1 MMQTRCKKF
10 TLLEI
15 VITMMMIVLITGI
28 VISQIQSQPSFVDLY
43 QIENQLKQ
51 ICADARLMAS
61 CQGKKVEV
69 WLDPEKRSI
78 FVRDSSMTLPE
89 GFKFIVQHRNLMD
102 ETEKQILFLFY
113 PEGSAEEKVI
123 ILKLREEETELFLS
137 PLTGKLYRHDKAPI

>member
-1 MMQTRCKKF
+1 MQTRGKKF

-61 CQGKKVEV
+61 CQAKK
-69 WLDPEKRSI
+69 W
-78 FVRDSSMTLPE
+78 
-89 GFKFIVQHRNLMD
+89 KF
-102 ETEKQILFLFY
+102 
-113 PEGSAEEKVI
+113 G
-123 ILKLREEETELFLS
+123 
-137 PLTGKLYRHDKAPI
+137 LTGKKEYFCQGFEHNIAGRF